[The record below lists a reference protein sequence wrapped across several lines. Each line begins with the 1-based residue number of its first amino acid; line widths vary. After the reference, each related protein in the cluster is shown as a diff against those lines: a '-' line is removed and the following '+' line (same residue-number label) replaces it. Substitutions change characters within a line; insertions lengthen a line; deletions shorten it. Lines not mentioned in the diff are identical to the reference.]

1 MHLNEALGVPEVERK
16 SSVESKFACG
26 RTLGQASEC
35 LVREQ
40 RLPSLSD
47 LCPSN
52 PVLQTTPLTPNG
64 DLSFHIYEVSSAR
77 DWRF

>member
-1 MHLNEALGVPEVERK
+1 MHLNEALGVPEVEDK
-16 SSVESKFACG
+16 SSVESKFARG

-35 LVREQ
+35 PVRER

-47 LCPSN
+47 LCPTN

-64 DLSFHIYEVSSAR
+64 DPSFQIYEVSNAR
-77 DWRF
+77 A